1 MKELPA
7 MLGLSCVP
15 EIPHSK
21 TEVGGLGV
29 QGQPGSHNGILSFRK
44 RKTNVLSPNA
54 DKVNRGP

>member
-15 EIPHSK
+15 EIPHST

-44 RKTNVLSPNA
+44 RKNKCSQP
-54 DKVNRGP
+54 KC